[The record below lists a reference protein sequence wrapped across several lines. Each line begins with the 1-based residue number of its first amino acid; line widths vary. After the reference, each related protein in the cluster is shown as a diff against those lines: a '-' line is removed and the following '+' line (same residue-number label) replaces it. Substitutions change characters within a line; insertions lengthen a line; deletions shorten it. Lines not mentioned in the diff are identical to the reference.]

1 MQIGSGWR
9 VTRRLVL
16 VGACLSA
23 GALDTKAQTV
33 PRLERTLGADDRV
46 TGAVRAIAVS
56 NAVVAIVTPPDS
68 AIHVFEPSRSAHFGR
83 EGDGPG
89 EVRAPTDV
97 ILDDETVAVLDYGA
111 GRLTTYDFTGRV
123 IRTRMVPALTSRRLF
138 VTGTDTLLEHR
149 VPFSR
154 TRALVRIA
162 GTQTDTVYAWE
173 SAPRALHLEAPG
185 APIMVIPPPY
195 VAEPQW
201 AIAAPGVIAVWTPE
215 ANQVALRTLDG
226 RSVGSFAGPTNPSR
240 VTDADREAWF
250 EDAVPQ
256 AAVFSPLRARARELA
271 TFPRT
276 LPPVLGMLGDP
287 RGGVWLLRTSS
298 AQGETWEH
306 RSVTGAL
313 LGSVRLPAGR
323 RLRAIGPSRMA
334 ALAETPD
341 GDQVTEIYTRSR

>member
-1 MQIGSGWR
+1 MKIASGWQLAR
-9 VTRRLVL
+9 TVGLVT
-16 VGACLSA
+16 VGVASV
-23 GALDTKAQTV
+23 ALDANAQTV
-33 PRLERTLGADDRV
+33 PRLERTLGADDRI

-56 NAVVAIVTPPDS
+56 NAAVAIVTPPDS

-97 ILDDETVAVLDYGA
+97 ILDDETVAVLDYGT
-111 GRLTTYDFTGRV
+111 GRLTTYDFTGRL

-162 GTQTDTVYAWE
+162 GARTDTVLAWE
-173 SAPRALHLEAPG
+173 SAPRALQLEARG
-185 APIMVIPPPY
+185 APIMVIPAPY
-195 VAEPQW
+195 IAEPQW
-201 AIAAPGVIAVWTPE
+201 ALAAPGVIAVWTPE
-215 ANQVALRTLDG
+215 TNQVTLRTLSG
-226 RSVGSFAGPTNPSR
+226 RRVGAFAGPTNATR

-250 EDAVPQ
+250 EDAIPQ
-256 AAVFSPLRARARELA
+256 NAVFAPLRARARELA

-287 RGGVWLLRTSS
+287 KGGVWLRRTTS

-306 RSVTGAL
+306 RSANGAL
-313 LGSVRLPAGR
+313 LESVRLPAGR

-334 ALAETPD
+334 ALAETAD